1 VEGAERPT
9 TSLTLERFAARPVLL
24 IAVGLFVLEMAL
36 SGRYGFH
43 GDELYFLDA
52 ARHLQGGYVDQPIL
66 VPLLAR
72 ASLSLFG
79 VWLPGLRLWSALAV
93 AATVVIAGLLGREL
107 GGRRRA
113 QVLAALAT
121 ATMPAVLGAGDIL
134 ETTTLDIMFWAAL
147 ALVVARVGRTG
158 DCRYWLL
165 GGLVLGVGL
174 ANKHSIG
181 FFAVAIFLGALLSGG
196 SRRLVLNRW
205 AAAGV
210 GLAAVFTIPDLWWQ
224 ATNGWPTITMTQA
237 LNQQNGGLANIST
250 WVIGQLLMVNIALA
264 WVWIVGIRFLW
275 RSDRPLWRALVWAYG
290 LLFVLFALTTGARS
304 YYLAA
309 AYVYLLAAGA
319 VRLQGWWAAHRVR
332 SWLVAV
338 AAALTTAL
346 LLPVVLPILP
356 PSDIA
361 GLLAI
366 NAPLG
371 EEVGWPEMVN
381 TVGTVW
387 FSLPPAQRAN
397 AVILTFDYSQAGAIN
412 ELGPTLGLPTAVS
425 AHNTEWFWGPGN
437 HSATTVVAWYPGPV
451 DMTSQ
456 QAVADLSHYFLHVR
470 RAATTINSA
479 GLHNQDWGGHVYVC
493 TGLRYPWATMWPML
507 RHYS

>member
-1 VEGAERPT
+1 VESTGRES
-9 TSLTLERFAARPVLL
+9 TSPRFEGFAARPVLL
-24 IAVGLFVLEMAL
+24 IAAALFVLEMAL

-43 GDELYFLDA
+43 GDELYFLDS
-52 ARHLQGGYVDQPIL
+52 ARHLQGGYVDQPTL

-72 ASLSLFG
+72 ASLTLFG

-93 AATVVIAGLLGREL
+93 AATVIIAGLLAREL
-107 GGRRRA
+107 GGRRNA

-147 ALVVARVGRTG
+147 SLVVVRVGRTG
-158 DCRYWLL
+158 NCRYWLL

-181 FFAVAIFLGALLSGG
+181 FFAVVIFLGALLSKG

-205 AAAGV
+205 AGAGV
-210 GLAAVFTIPDLWWQ
+210 AIAALFTIPDLWWQ
-224 ATNGWPTITMTQA
+224 AANGWPTIAMTQA
-237 LNQQNGGLANIST
+237 LNQQNGGLANINT

-264 WVWIVGIRFLW
+264 WVWIVGLRFLW
-275 RSDRPLWRALVWAYG
+275 RSNRPLSRALVWAYG
-290 LLFVLFALTTGARS
+290 LLFVLFALTTGAKS

-309 AYVYLLAAGA
+309 GYVYLLAAGA
-319 VRLQGWWAAHRVR
+319 VGLQGWWAAHRVR

-338 AAALTTAL
+338 ATALTTAL
-346 LLPVVLPILP
+346 ILPVVLPILP
-356 PSDIA
+356 ASDIA

-371 EEVGWPEMVN
+371 EEVGWPQMVN

-387 FSLPPAQRAN
+387 FSLPPAQRAD

-412 ELGPTLGLPTAVS
+412 ELGPPLGLPTAVS

-437 HSATTVVAWYPGPV
+437 PNASTVVAWYPGSV
-451 DMTSQ
+451 DMTSDE
-456 QAVADLSHYFLHVR
+456 ALADLSQYFLHVR
-470 RAATTINSA
+470 AAATISNNA

-493 TGLRYPWATMWPML
+493 TGLKQPWGTMWPTL